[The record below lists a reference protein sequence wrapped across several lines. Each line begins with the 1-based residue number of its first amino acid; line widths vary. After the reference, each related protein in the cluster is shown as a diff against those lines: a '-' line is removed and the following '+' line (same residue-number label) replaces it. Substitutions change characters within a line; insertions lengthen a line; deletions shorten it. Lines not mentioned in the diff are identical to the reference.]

1 MSKQTVTHAH
11 PSGSFWARNRK
22 SGGYLLRKTV
32 RRKGYQLIRFLL
44 LFGLC
49 FMIIQ
54 PLLDKLSVSFMAE
67 RDLYDSTVISIP
79 RHLTTA
85 NYSLA
90 ASKILLN
97 YGTTFLNTLIV
108 SLAVSVLQ
116 IAACTLV
123 GYGFARFE
131 FPFKKFWFAAVIITV
146 IIPPQT
152 ISSSL
157 YLHFNF
163 FDIFGIFKATT
174 GSSLNLR
181 GSPIPYALMSA
192 TCMGLKNGLYIYMIR
207 QFFTGIPK
215 SLEEAAYVDGCSI
228 FKTFWRVILPDA
240 VPILVSCFLFS
251 FVWQWTDTFYSKLFL
266 GNIKLLS
273 LEASTVADRLNSYVS
288 IQLGLSGAAAPLAPV
303 GITDMTV
310 VFIRTLRLIADRH
323 THASKEIIGIIEV
336 IAPVHALHH
345 VRREQQADAQLV
357 QRILLFLVDNALV
370 APRGQ
375 IVHRRGVA
383 HIVVDA
389 EDSGVKAVVRAVHI
403 HPIAEDMRLTVRDVL
418 PCRQIRIEYL
428 FHLFFSLSS
437 LMMPF

>member
-146 IIPPQT
+146 IIPPHEQNEFFEKVGLPVKR
-152 ISSSL
+152 ISSAMLVGGGKISYFL
-157 YLHFNF
+157 AKILL
-163 FDIFGIFKATT
+163 DSGIAVKIIENKLERCEALSEMLPNATIIYGDGT
-174 GSSLNLR
+174 DRDLLDEEGL
-181 GSPIPYALMSA
+181 A
-192 TCMGLKNGLYIYMIR
+192 TCEAFAAL
-207 QFFTGIPK
+207 TGMD
-215 SLEEAAYVDGCSI
+215 EEN
-228 FKTFWRVILPDA
+228 ILLA
-240 VPILVSCFLFS
+240 LHAGRHSRA
-251 FVWQWTDTFYSKLFL
+251 KLFTKV
-266 GNIKLLS
+266 NRVNF
-273 LEASTVADRLNSYVS
+273 E
-288 IQLGLSGAAAPLAPV
+288 
-303 GITDMTV
+303 
-310 VFIRTLRLIADRH
+310 
-323 THASKEIIGIIEV
+323 EV
-336 IAPVHALHH
+336 IASMPIGKVI
-345 VRREQQADAQLV
+345 RPKQTT
-357 QRILLFLVDNALV
+357 
-370 APRGQ
+370 
-375 IVHRRGVA
+375 
-383 HIVVDA
+383 A
-389 EDSGVKAVVRAVHI
+389 ELISQYTRA
-403 HPIAEDMRLTVRDVL
+403 M
-418 PCRQIRIEYL
+418 
-428 FHLFFSLSS
+428 
-437 LMMPF
+437 

>member
-157 YLHFNF
+157 DLHFNF

-240 VPILVSCFLFS
+240 VPILVSCFYIKCLS
-251 FVWQWTDTFYSKLFL
+251 RKFL
-266 GNIKLLS
+266 KNILYVDRK
-273 LEASTVADRLNSYVS
+273 STRLNSSHSSVS
-288 IQLGLSGAAAPLAPV
+288 RMP
-303 GITDMTV
+303 
-310 VFIRTLRLIADRH
+310 
-323 THASKEIIGIIEV
+323 
-336 IAPVHALHH
+336 
-345 VRREQQADAQLV
+345 
-357 QRILLFLVDNALV
+357 
-370 APRGQ
+370 
-375 IVHRRGVA
+375 
-383 HIVVDA
+383 
-389 EDSGVKAVVRAVHI
+389 
-403 HPIAEDMRLTVRDVL
+403 
-418 PCRQIRIEYL
+418 
-428 FHLFFSLSS
+428 SS
-437 LMMPF
+437 A

>member
-251 FVWQWTDTFYSKLFL
+251 FVWQWNDYFYTTTLTPGMKKFTTVVR
-266 GNIKLLS
+266 ND
-273 LEASTVADRLNSYVS
+273 ASAAPNVHATPSEMSPGPPVKISDSSGLMKFVVSAVTMPVNAPPMMTPTAMSITLPRRANFLNSS
-288 IQLGLSGAAAPLAPV
+288 MNFFMGKPL
-303 GITDMTV
+303 
-310 VFIRTLRLIADRH
+310 L
-323 THASKEIIGIIEV
+323 
-336 IAPVHALHH
+336 
-345 VRREQQADAQLV
+345 
-357 QRILLFLVDNALV
+357 
-370 APRGQ
+370 Q
-375 IVHRRGVA
+375 I
-383 HIVVDA
+383 
-389 EDSGVKAVVRAVHI
+389 
-403 HPIAEDMRLTVRDVL
+403 
-418 PCRQIRIEYL
+418 
-428 FHLFFSLSS
+428 
-437 LMMPF
+437 

>member
-288 IQLGLSGAAAPLAPV
+288 IQLELSGGASGCTDSSSVCGKPSCPSPEVCGTSGRSGSADCSSGSCVWKNSRVTGELSSAVCIISPTICDSSGNTPEAVSAEHAVSDSAAARAR
-303 GITDMTV
+303 
-310 VFIRTLRLIADRH
+310 IRQDRH
-323 THASKEIIGIIEV
+323 LRRVSFFINGSPFPNII
-336 IAPVHALHH
+336 
-345 VRREQQADAQLV
+345 
-357 QRILLFLVDNALV
+357 
-370 APRGQ
+370 
-375 IVHRRGVA
+375 
-383 HIVVDA
+383 
-389 EDSGVKAVVRAVHI
+389 
-403 HPIAEDMRLTVRDVL
+403 
-418 PCRQIRIEYL
+418 
-428 FHLFFSLSS
+428 
-437 LMMPF
+437 

>member
-67 RDLYDSTVISIP
+67 RDLYDS
-79 RHLTTA
+79 
-85 NYSLA
+85 
-90 ASKILLN
+90 SKILLN

-288 IQLGLSGAAAPLAPV
+288 IQLGLSGGASMGYQQQMVSTA
-303 GITDMTV
+303 
-310 VFIRTLRLIADRH
+310 TLM
-323 THASKEIIGIIEV
+323 
-336 IAPVHALHH
+336 
-345 VRREQQADAQLV
+345 
-357 QRILLFLVDNALV
+357 LV
-370 APRGQ
+370 AP
-375 IVHRRGVA
+375 
-383 HIVVDA
+383 
-389 EDSGVKAVVRAVHI
+389 
-403 HPIAEDMRLTVRDVL
+403 LLVL
-418 PCRQIRIEYL
+418 YL
-428 FHLFFSLSS
+428 FAQRSFVESIAASGIKG
-437 LMMPF
+437 

>member
-32 RRKGYQLIRFLL
+32 RRKCYQLIRFLL

-131 FPFKKFWFAAVIITV
+131 FPFK
-146 IIPPQT
+146 
-152 ISSSL
+152 
-157 YLHFNF
+157 N
-163 FDIFGIFKATT
+163 
-174 GSSLNLR
+174 
-181 GSPIPYALMSA
+181 
-192 TCMGLKNGLYIYMIR
+192 IYMIR

-288 IQLGLSGAAAPLAPV
+288 IQLGLSGGASMGYQQQMVSTA
-303 GITDMTV
+303 
-310 VFIRTLRLIADRH
+310 TLM
-323 THASKEIIGIIEV
+323 
-336 IAPVHALHH
+336 
-345 VRREQQADAQLV
+345 
-357 QRILLFLVDNALV
+357 LV
-370 APRGQ
+370 AP
-375 IVHRRGVA
+375 
-383 HIVVDA
+383 
-389 EDSGVKAVVRAVHI
+389 
-403 HPIAEDMRLTVRDVL
+403 LLVL
-418 PCRQIRIEYL
+418 YL
-428 FHLFFSLSS
+428 FAQRSFVESIAASGIKG
-437 LMMPF
+437 

>member
-1 MSKQTVTHAH
+1 MSKQTATHAH

-228 FKTFWRVILPDA
+228 FKTFWRVILPDGTA
-240 VPILVSCFLFS
+240 AWVESADDTPVKLYVTVRYEISDAQREAFRAENGEGYVFPDGTVMPFDDVDMVGSWVYGLTLVDADGKPLRAS
-251 FVWQWTDTFYSKLFL
+251 L
-266 GNIKLLS
+266 GYGEGNWGVGS
-273 LEASTVADRLNSYVS
+273 GVADYVFS
-288 IQLGLSGAAAPLAPV
+288 HEDAYPEQVYLAPQT
-303 GITDMTV
+303 G
-310 VFIRTLRLIADRH
+310 
-323 THASKEIIGIIEV
+323 
-336 IAPVHALHH
+336 
-345 VRREQQADAQLV
+345 
-357 QRILLFLVDNALV
+357 
-370 APRGQ
+370 
-375 IVHRRGVA
+375 
-383 HIVVDA
+383 
-389 EDSGVKAVVRAVHI
+389 EDSA
-403 HPIAEDMRLTVRDVL
+403 DMAWAIPL
-418 PCRQIRIEYL
+418 PMRE
-428 FHLFFSLSS
+428 
-437 LMMPF
+437 